1 MVPKAQPKAP
11 TDNEPPPDGTEYDAF
26 EDLTRKLL
34 AVSKKD
40 LDEARARE
48 DAEKG

>member
-1 MVPKAQPKAP
+1 MGKEPATP
-11 TDNEPPPDGTEYDAF
+11 TATQDVEYDAF

-34 AVSKKD
+34 TVSKKD

-48 DAEKG
+48 EQSDKG